1 MDYAYWHKQT
11 KDNPLFPNLLWSRP
25 ENRRHAGK
33 LLILGGNAH
42 EFTAPALA
50 YNEAHQAGAGTIR
63 TLLPDAL
70 EKTVSNL
77 VPEAAFAPSTP
88 SGSFA
93 TKALGEITIHTPW
106 ADGVLL
112 AGSFGKNSETAVVLE
127 ELLRTYSGQ
136 LTLADD
142 AIDYFLKTPE
152 ILRERPET
160 TVVATMSQLQQF
172 VTHSQH
178 STPITHTMDL
188 MQLVRL
194 LHEYTTHIPLNII
207 THHMD
212 AYLVASAGNIST
224 TPQTTPAKSWHI
236 ATAAHT
242 ATWWLQNPTNA
253 FEALTTS
260 VFTP

>member
-25 ENRRHAGK
+25 ENRKHAGK
-33 LLILGGNAH
+33 LLIIGGHLH

-50 YNEAHQAGAGTIR
+50 YNEAAQAGIGTARAI
-63 TLLPDAL
+63 LPQAL

-77 VPEAAFAPSTP
+77 VPEAAFVPSTP

-93 TKALGEITIHTPW
+93 TKALGEIMTHTPW

-127 ELLRTYSGQ
+127 ELLRTNNGQ
-136 LTLADD
+136 LTLTDD
-142 AIDYFLKTPE
+142 AIDYFLKTPSV
-152 ILRERPET
+152 LRERPET
-160 TVVATMSQLQQF
+160 TIVATMSQLQQF
-172 VTHSQH
+172 ITHSQH

-194 LHEYTTHIPLNII
+194 LHEYTAQIPLNII

-212 AYLVASAGNIST
+212 TYIVASVGDIST
-224 TPQTTPAKSWHI
+224 TSQTTTAKSWHI
-236 ATAAHT
+236 ATAAHA
-242 ATWWLQNPTNA
+242 ATWWLQNPA
-253 FEALTTS
+253 SPFEALSTA
-260 VFTP
+260 VLKP

>member
-11 KDNPLFPNLLWSRP
+11 KDNPLFPNLLWNRP

-33 LLILGGNAH
+33 LLMLGGNVH

-50 YNEAHQAGAGTIR
+50 YNEAHQAGAGSIR
-63 TLLPDAL
+63 TMLPDAL
-70 EKTVSNL
+70 EKTVGSL
-77 VPEAAFAPSTP
+77 VPEAVFVPSTP

-93 TKALGEITIHTPW
+93 TKALGEIMTHTPW

-127 ELLRTYSGQ
+127 ELLRTYSEQ

-142 AIDYFLKTPE
+142 AIDYFLKTPSV
-152 ILRERPET
+152 LRERPKT
-160 TVVATMSQLQQF
+160 TIVATISQLQQF
-172 VTHSQH
+172 VTNSQY

-194 LHEYTTHIPLNII
+194 LHEYTAQIPLNII
-207 THHMD
+207 TYHMD
-212 AYLVASAGNIST
+212 TYIVASAGNIST
-224 TPQTTPAKSWHI
+224 TPQAAEVKSWHI

-242 ATWWLQNPTNA
+242 ATWWLQNPA
-253 FEALTTS
+253 SRFEALTTAILK
-260 VFTP
+260 P